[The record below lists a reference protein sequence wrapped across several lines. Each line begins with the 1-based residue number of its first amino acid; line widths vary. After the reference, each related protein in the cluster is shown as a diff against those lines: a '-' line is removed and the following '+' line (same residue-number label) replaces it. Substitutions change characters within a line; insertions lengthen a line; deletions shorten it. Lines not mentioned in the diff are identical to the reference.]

1 MKYEDQKK
9 KFAAF
14 FQLKTVLAPCIE
26 AVVVLDR
33 LCFLLEQVHV
43 FQLLL
48 NKVSSLCCTLFFLK
62 YMQMRIIES
71 SKRLIV
77 FLNEHLSN
85 S

>member
-1 MKYEDQKK
+1 MYFNYCLTK
-9 KFAAF
+9 
-14 FQLKTVLAPCIE
+14 LAPFV
-26 AVVVLDR
+26 A
-33 LCFLLEQVHV
+33 HY
-43 FQLLL
+43 
-48 NKVSSLCCTLFFLK
+48 FLK